1 MKTITQTFLI
11 LVLFFLHILLLRM
24 VNEHMGTTYTIVAAI
39 YAYDHLYI
47 GSIENEVNKT
57 VSTAIF
63 WITLL
68 LIPVTFHAIKT
79 FS

>member
-1 MKTITQTFLI
+1 MKSITQTFLI

-47 GSIENEVNKT
+47 GILGNKINKT
-57 VSTAIF
+57 VSNAIY
-63 WITLL
+63 WITFLVV
-68 LIPVTFHAIKT
+68 PVSFHAIKT